1 MSAVATPPAS
11 TETEPTPAPGTPA
24 AFAAAGDVR
33 AFMAARE
40 AQTRGERVAATPTPA
55 EPETPTPA
63 EGETVAAPVEG
74 QEPPAAGEPPAQT
87 EDERAEAEAEAAA
100 KASEAGRTLAEAKKS
115 KKSRADEIRDEIAHE
130 TWRKHKIREETA
142 AEEARLQ
149 AVRDAR
155 IQAEREAA
163 AKPAE
168 PAAPTRVKPQITDPA
183 APGYFAGSYD
193 EFVEVLT
200 DWKIEQREAA
210 SAAKV
215 TATVDQRLQAERDAA
230 AQRARDAENDKTIA
244 AHNTRVVEFAKT
256 KDDYYDVLAAAQA
269 DPVRSLLPPVIGG
282 YMIQSVNG
290 PAIAYALATMPL
302 DEFREFQGLSPDLA
316 LVAVGRLEARLAPRA
331 ASHPAGPTPVRN
343 PVKLAARPISP
354 VGTSAPVTAIPS
366 AELAERDPKA
376 FMQQRDADERRRRMG
391 R

>member
-40 AQTRGERVAATPTPA
+40 AQTRGERVAPTSAPA

-87 EDERAEAEAEAAA
+87 AEEIAAAEAEAARV
-100 KASEAGRTLAEAKKS
+100 SEAARTLNEAKKG
-115 KKSRADEIRDEIAHE
+115 KKSRAEEIRDEIAHE

-168 PAAPTRVKPQITDPA
+168 PPAPTRVKPQITDPA

-200 DWKIEQREAA
+200 DWKLEQREAA
-210 SAAKV
+210 SAGKV
-215 TATVDQRLQAERDAA
+215 KAEIDQRLQAERDAA
-230 AQRARDAENDKTIA
+230 AQRAQAAENDKTIA

-282 YMIQSVNG
+282 YMIQSANG